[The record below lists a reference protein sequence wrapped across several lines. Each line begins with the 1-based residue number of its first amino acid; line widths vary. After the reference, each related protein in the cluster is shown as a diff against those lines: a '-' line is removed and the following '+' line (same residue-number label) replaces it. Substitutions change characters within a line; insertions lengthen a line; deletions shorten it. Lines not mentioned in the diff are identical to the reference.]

1 MFHVS
6 EDDHEEIIPF
16 FKLYSIMAILKVNVS
31 LYVNTD
37 YKWPNLA

>member
-16 FKLYSIMAILKVNVS
+16 FKLYSTL
-31 LYVNTD
+31 LWLFW
-37 YKWPNLA
+37 KWMLAYMWKQTINGPI